1 MCPESVISLLSA
13 MKPTAVEQAAFS
25 EDTLPPAGPHGRA
38 AATSCPYMSFQFDFG
53 LNDNCPLSCHRI
65 LV

>member
-1 MCPESVISLLSA
+1 